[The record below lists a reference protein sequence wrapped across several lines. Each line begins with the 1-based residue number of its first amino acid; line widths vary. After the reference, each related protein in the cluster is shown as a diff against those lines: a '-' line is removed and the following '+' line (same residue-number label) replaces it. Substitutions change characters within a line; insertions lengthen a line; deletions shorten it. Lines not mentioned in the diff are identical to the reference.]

1 MRKAEADEEVLADGK
16 RKLPGREQDAH
27 PGRATGNLEADH
39 PRGTPR
45 SGGEYVEAVKAWKP
59 DISPEELQEKI
70 RLFHDAVS
78 EVQRHERGLL

>member
-1 MRKAEADEEVLADGK
+1 
-16 RKLPGREQDAH
+16 
-27 PGRATGNLEADH
+27 
-39 PRGTPR
+39 
-45 SGGEYVEAVKAWKP
+45 VKAWKP